1 MFLCLIL
8 TILHQNFNINQIIVK
23 IIGSI
28 FKIYLLS
35 SPFISELDN
44 TNKRQKMNYT
54 LHNWRI

>member
-35 SPFISELDN
+35 SHFISELDN